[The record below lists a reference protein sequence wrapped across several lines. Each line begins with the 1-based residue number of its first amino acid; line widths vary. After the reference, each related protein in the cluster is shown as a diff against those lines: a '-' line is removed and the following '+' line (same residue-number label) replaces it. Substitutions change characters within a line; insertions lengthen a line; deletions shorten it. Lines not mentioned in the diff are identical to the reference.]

1 MSKIH
6 SFLRRCDFESGQGL
20 GTRSNIPRLRV
31 AQSTKNC
38 GFFVKTHVVYIIM
51 ILIFCVLRIRKHY
64 FASLIRN
71 FPKRKGIIEID
82 WTAHE
87 SLLCLGTYFE
97 LEKYLLI
104 EN

>member
-1 MSKIH
+1 MLLEMSIFLCHAKIH
-6 SFLRRCDFESGQGL
+6 FFSRHCYFESGHGV
-20 GTRSNIPRLRV
+20 GTRSSIPRLRV
-31 AQSTKNC
+31 AQSTKKTCC
-38 GFFVKTHVVYIIM
+38 GFLFFHVLYIM
-51 ILIFCVLRIRKHY
+51 ILIFCCK
-64 FASLIRN
+64 N
-71 FPKRKGIIEID
+71 FPKCKGIIEID